1 MTNMM
6 MATASIRDR
15 EMRTRKV
22 ETLIP
27 ITRTTSTTTKAT
39 ITAANN
45 KDKDKDK
52 HRVNSSSR
60 DNMVTTMA
68 TMMNREHHP
77 LHPELT
83 FPCD

>member
-45 KDKDKDK
+45 KDKDK